1 MLELDSPEDV
11 RKEELLD
18 IKKLSNILNKNF
30 GASPKNLILKQY
42 RKGFSNLTY
51 NILWNNKE
59 FILRRPP
66 LGKVTKGGHD
76 MKREYDILSKLSNCY
91 DKVPKTYLYF
101 NDKKFL
107 DYDFYLMEKLEGII
121 LRPNTPNDLM
131 PEKIIM
137 ENISKKF
144 IKTLSALHKLDYNKI
159 GLNNFK
165 KGDGYSSRQISGW
178 SNRYLKSKTN
188 DIKEMDFV
196 INWLSKNQ
204 SF

>member
-11 RKEELLD
+11 RKEEVLD

-30 GASPKNLILKQY
+30 GTSQKNLILKQY

-101 NDKKFL
+101 SDKKFL
-107 DYDFYLMEKLEGII
+107 EYDF
-121 LRPNTPNDLM
+121 
-131 PEKIIM
+131 
-137 ENISKKF
+137 
-144 IKTLSALHKLDYNKI
+144 KT
-159 GLNNFK
+159 
-165 KGDGYSSRQISGW
+165 
-178 SNRYLKSKTN
+178 
-188 DIKEMDFV
+188 
-196 INWLSKNQ
+196 
-204 SF
+204 